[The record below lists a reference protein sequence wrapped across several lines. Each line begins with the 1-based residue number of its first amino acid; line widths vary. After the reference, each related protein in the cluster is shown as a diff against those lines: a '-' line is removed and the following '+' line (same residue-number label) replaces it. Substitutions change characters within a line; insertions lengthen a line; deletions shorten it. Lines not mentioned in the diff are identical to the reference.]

1 VANTKSAIKNVR
13 KNRRRREINRSRQ
26 SALRTQIKKLR
37 TLVAARDAEGAIKQL
52 PETIRIIDRSI
63 RKGVL
68 HRNAAARQKSRLTLA
83 VRSLG
88 TSKT

>member
-1 VANTKSAIKNVR
+1 MANTKSAIKNVR